1 VIWEGIRANHYKVSA
16 KRQRSRLSDA
26 QLNNILGDREHLA
39 SRMPGLLSRRT
50 TASIG
55 AGNAPAAIAA
65 CLLGPA
71 STCRGRCLR

>member
-26 QLNNILGDREHLA
+26 QLNNILGEREHLA
-39 SRMPGLLSRRT
+39 SRMPGLLRRRT

-55 AGNAPAAIAA
+55 
-65 CLLGPA
+65 
-71 STCRGRCLR
+71 GR